1 MVSFGGIMDKIIV
14 LSNNDNAKPLVEWLA
29 NSQGYEVLLVHERI
43 DLRFIEIHNPFF
55 VISYNYRFIISEDII
70 KKMGNRIINLHISY
84 LPWNRG
90 SSPNFWSFIENTPKG
105 VTIHRLEKG
114 LDTGQIIAQKELF
127 FDEEKET
134 LSSTYSILNAE
145 IIELLKNTWD
155 DIKTGDYAMK
165 PQTQTGSY
173 HTISDLN
180 NFLKNKTID
189 YGIKICELRQNLTS
203 S

>member
-145 IIELLKNTWD
+145 IIELLKNTLD

-189 YGIKICELRQNLTS
+189 YGIKICELKRYLT
-203 S
+203 